1 MESKMINVKIDENE
15 IRKLFLEELRE
26 HVKKVDA
33 ELLFWDTKEL
43 VKRTCMCMNTMQKEF
58 FYDPR
63 FPKKKIGR
71 KWYFPAQKTK
81 EFLLEWI
88 EEQE

>member
-1 MESKMINVKIDENE
+1 MIEV
-15 IRKLFLEELRE
+15 
-26 HVKKVDA
+26 KVD
-33 ELLFWDTKEL
+33 ESEVRKIYLKKLDEHIKKMDKEFLFWNSKDLMKQTRL
-43 VKRTCMCMNTMQKEF
+43 SWNTIQKEF

-63 FPKKKIGR
+63 FPKR
-71 KWYFPAQKTK
+71 KVGNKWLFPAKKTK